1 MSATDP
7 NRNRRILVIDDNQPI
22 HADFRKVLCP
32 NVEAERDFDAL
43 EEAMFGKPSGG
54 LGGVK
59 FEISSAYQGQEGL
72 AMVEAAVAKGE
83 RYAMAFVDVRMPPGW
98 DGIETVAR
106 IWQVDPDLQ
115 IVICT
120 AYSDY
125 SWEEM
130 IEKIGNSDRM
140 VLLKKPFDNA
150 EVMQLAHAFT
160 EKWQL
165 LQESKRKFD
174 DLEKLVAARTRDLR
188 GVNAMLENEV
198 REHKLAAD
206 QIREQGLLLD
216 LASDAIF
223 IHDQTHGV
231 LFWNKGAERLYKWTA
246 AEAMAGAVPA
256 SFFQEFANEAA
267 QQDLLKTGEW
277 TGEIA
282 RETKRNEA
290 LTVNSRWTLLR
301 DAEGKPKS
309 ILVIDTDI
317 TEKKRLESQYLR
329 TQRMEAIGTLASGMA
344 HDLNNILAPVL
355 IATEVLRW
363 PLPAREFEDTL
374 SRIEA
379 SVKRGADIIKQVLT
393 FGRGIG
399 GERALLGTGQIIEEM
414 AKMIHETFPR
424 NIEITFE
431 APEDLWNIQGDR
443 TQIHQVLLNLCV
455 NARDAMTQGGSLSL
469 KAGNVTLNGATA
481 EVGADLKPGPYVLI
495 QVADSGAGIAAGII
509 ERIFDPFFTT
519 KVHGKGTGLGLCTAS
534 GIVKA
539 HGGSISVASKLDEGT
554 VFSIY
559 LPAAP
564 GTQSVHWSLNG
575 ESDLVVP
582 LGHGETILIVD
593 DESEIVRGGRKL
605 LESYQ
610 YQTLT
615 ARDGA
620 EGLAVFAHHRKTIK
634 AIVTD
639 VMMPHTD
646 GLALIR
652 AVRKIDQ
659 RLPIIASSGLGTN
672 VWGNE
677 QSSEWAS
684 LNIQRFLMK
693 PYTAEH
699 LLVALNEL
707 LNGAAAAA
715 EKEEVKS

>member
-1 MSATDP
+1 MSVTDP
-7 NRNRRILVIDDNQPI
+7 NRNRRILVIDDNHPI

-32 NVEAERDFDAL
+32 SAEVDGGFDQL

-54 LGGVK
+54 LGGVT
-59 FEISSAYQGQEGL
+59 FEITSAYRGQEGL
-72 AMVEAAVAKGE
+72 AMVEAAVAKGA
-83 RYAMAFVDVRMPPGW
+83 RFALAFVDVRMPPGW

-165 LQESKRKFD
+165 LQESKRKFE
-174 DLEKLVAARTRDLR
+174 DLATLVAERT
-188 GVNAMLENEV
+188 GALESEI
-198 REHKLAAD
+198 REHKLANN
-206 QIREQGLLLD
+206 QIREQSLLLD

-223 IHDQTHGV
+223 VRDLAGRM
-231 LFWNKGAERLYKWTA
+231 LFWNKGAERLYRWTA
-246 AEAMAGAVPA
+246 AEAAAGKLPA
-256 SFFQEFANEAA
+256 SFLQEFSPERPAH
-267 QQDLLKTGEW
+267 QDLLRTGEW
-277 TGEIA
+277 SGELQ
-282 RETKRNEA
+282 RMTKLEEPII
-290 LTVNSRWTLLR
+290 VNSRWTLLR
-301 DAEGKPKS
+301 DADGQPKS
-309 ILVIDTDI
+309 ILTIDTDI
-317 TEKKRLESQYLR
+317 TEKKRLEAQYLR

-363 PLPAREFEDTL
+363 PLPAREFEDTVM
-374 SRIEA
+374 RIEE

-399 GERALLGTGQIIEEM
+399 GERVLLPTGRIVEEM

-431 APEDLWNIQGDR
+431 APDELWNIQGDR
-443 TQIHQVLLNLCV
+443 TQIQQVLLNLCV
-455 NARDAMTQGGSLSL
+455 NARDAMIKGGNLNLRAENVML
-469 KAGNVTLNGATA
+469 KSPKTELNA
-481 EVGADLKPGPYVLI
+481 ELQPGPYVLI
-495 QVADSGAGIAAGII
+495 QVTDSGVGIPAGII
-509 ERIFDPFFTT
+509 ERVFDPFFTT
-519 KVHGKGTGLGLCTAS
+519 KSQGKGTGLGLCTAS

-539 HGGSISVASKLDEGT
+539 HGGAISVSSKINYGT
-554 VFSIY
+554 VFNVY

-564 GTQSVHWSLNG
+564 GTQSVYGSS
-575 ESDLVVP
+575 ETSETPIP
-582 LGHGETILIVD
+582 LGNGETILVVD
-593 DESEIVRGGRKL
+593 DESEIVAGGQMI
-605 LESYQ
+605 LERYK

-620 EGLAVFAHHRKTIK
+620 EGLAVFAHHRNVIN

-646 GLALIR
+646 GLAMIR

-659 RLPIIASSGLGTN
+659 RLTNIASSGLGTN

-699 LLVALNEL
+699 LLVALSEL
-707 LNGAAAAA
+707 LNGVTVTAR
-715 EKEEVKS
+715 V

>member
-1 MSATDP
+1 VSADKP
-7 NRNRRILVIDDNQPI
+7 SRNRRILVVDDNHPI
-22 HADFRKVLCP
+22 HADFHKVLCP
-32 NVEAERDFDAL
+32 DRGADSGFDAL
-43 EEAMFGKPSGG
+43 EEAMFGKSNGP
-54 LGGVK
+54 LNGVR
-59 FEISSAYQGQEGL
+59 FEISSAFQGQEGL
-72 AMVEAAVAKGE
+72 AMVEAAVAKGQLF
-83 RYAMAFVDVRMPPGW
+83 AMAFVDVRMPPGW

-106 IWQVDPDLQ
+106 IWKVDPDLQ

-125 SWEEM
+125 SWEEI
-130 IEKIGNSDRM
+130 IEKIGQSDRM

-150 EVMQLAHAFT
+150 EVMQLAHALT

-165 LQESKRKFD
+165 LQDSKQKFE
-174 DLEKLVAARTRDLR
+174 DLETLVAERTGALQAA
-188 GVNAMLENEV
+188 NMLLASEIH
-198 REHKLAAD
+198 EHKLAINR
-206 QIREQGLLLD
+206 IREQSFLLD

-223 IHDQTHGV
+223 VHDLSGKIN
-231 LFWNKGAERLYKWTA
+231 FWNKGAERLYRWTS
-246 AEAMAGAVPA
+246 AEAVAGDVPKI
-256 SFFQEFANEAA
+256 FVREFPGDDSAR
-267 QQDLLKTGEW
+267 QTLMRTGEW
-277 TGEIA
+277 NGELL
-282 RETKRNEA
+282 RTTKLNEPV
-290 LTVNSRWTLLR
+290 TVTSRWTLLR
-301 DAEGKPKS
+301 DAEGAPKS
-309 ILVIDTDI
+309 ILTIDTDI
-317 TEKKRLESQYLR
+317 TEKKRLETQYLR

-363 PLPAREFEDTL
+363 PLPPREFEDTVA
-374 SRIEA
+374 RIES

-399 GERALLGTGQIIEEM
+399 GERVLLGTGQIIEEM

-424 NIEITFE
+424 NIEISFE
-431 APEDLWNIQGDR
+431 APDELWNIQGDR

-455 NARDAMTQGGSLSL
+455 NARDAMAKGGNLSL
-469 KAGNVTLNGATA
+469 RAANVTLNGATID
-481 EVGADLKPGPYVLI
+481 VSADLKPGPYILL
-495 QVADSGAGIAAGII
+495 QVSDTGAGIPAGIM

-519 KVHGKGTGLGLCTAS
+519 KGHGKGTGLGLCTAS

-539 HGGSISVASKLDEGT
+539 HGGAISVSSKVNHGT
-554 VFSIY
+554 VFSVY

-564 GTQSVHWSLNG
+564 GTQSVHWSISAT
-575 ESDLVVP
+575 ETVVP

-593 DESEIVRGGRKL
+593 DEAEIVHGGQKI
-605 LESYQ
+605 LERYN

-646 GLALIR
+646 GLAMIR

-672 VWGNE
+672 VWGSD

-707 LNGAAAAA
+707 LNGLTVTVEDAPAR
-715 EKEEVKS
+715 